1 VTPAQA
7 AVKPAPAQQS
17 LLPAEKTAPT
27 LSPET
32 AKVLLYG
39 PPKIGKSTL
48 TSGINPEHTLFVAT
62 EPGLDALS
70 VFKVDCNSW
79 ERFRE
84 IGAELANTKHDFKLI
99 VVDTVD
105 ELQRMCADHVIQ
117 GLNAGLRTPKQGFVH
132 ASDFDY
138 GKGWSAVTEEFRLRV
153 ARLCSLGL
161 GVMFVSHTKESTI
174 KDRTGAELTK
184 SAPNVGDKGSR
195 QWLLGFVDFILFAS
209 TVPGDEGEVRVLR
222 THPTELFEA
231 GGRYTLP
238 DPLVIDAGD
247 KTGAAAAKF
256 AGDVLRKAMTEAA
269 PAS

>member
-1 VTPAQA
+1 MTKTAQ
-7 AVKPAPAQQS
+7 PPAQQT

-32 AKVLLYG
+32 AKTLLYG

-48 TSGINPEHTLFVAT
+48 ASGINPDETLFIAT
-62 EPGLDALS
+62 EPGLSALS
-70 VFKVDCNSW
+70 VYSVDCPTW

-84 IGAELANTKHDFKLI
+84 IGGELANTSHRFKLV
-99 VVDTVD
+99 VVDTAD

-117 GLNAGLRTPKQGFVH
+117 GLNAGLRTPKTGYVH

-161 GVMFVSHTKESTI
+161 GVVFVSHAKESVV
-174 KDRTGAELTK
+174 KDRTGLELTK
-184 SAPNVGDKGSR
+184 YAPNVGDKGSR
-195 QWLLGFVDFILFAS
+195 QWLLGFVDFILFA
-209 TVPGDEGEVRVLR
+209 TTIAGEDGEERVLR
-222 THPTELFEA
+222 TIPTETFEA

-238 DPLVIDAGD
+238 DPLPLD
-247 KTGAAAAKF
+247 AAA
-256 AGDVLRKAMTEAA
+256 LRTAMSEAA
-269 PAS
+269 PS